1 MTTEPTDLENVATL
15 HLEVWDRD
23 KMSKDDFMGQCEV
36 VLEHSFLATCHN
48 RPQCKSLELQPRS
61 GRKKDKVRG
70 CVVVRITY
78 WSPATLRKLK
88 FQEGGGASHT
98 LQVIVVKG
106 EKLVAK
112 DANGKSDPFFKAR
125 WVGGVGTLSP
135 EVKSTV
141 IPRTLNPNWSHAAA
155 QAGTDEPMLKCTVDT
170 IDDLPRL
177 EVEVWDRDI
186 GSEDDFM
193 GYVAADFDPEVLR
206 QNDGRWW
213 MESLIL
219 GPRESAPSRLSKRIS
234 SASLAASSPL
244 SPRHSAPTV
253 ERSSAH
259 ASGRVFVKIQYTSPQ
274 ASRMKIRKSCSSR
287 MMLAESPQLEL
298 RFETADEHPLVIMC
312 SLEQSLYESTVN
324 ALYSGVVT
332 RAHSRKA
339 ITYQSSFEGS
349 DAVEVV
355 LLHVQSHPDWRYERV
370 RRFFEDEACKEEII
384 DRFDA
389 THLERCRQYLITNTL
404 GEKSWSRDDAV
415 ALLQRMLDDRY
426 FRRCTAGDSV
436 FKDAKTLYSFE
447 SPGLKDLE
455 ALRKRTGIKSIGR
468 AMKSEKCT
476 PRFPVVLVPGLAS
489 TALEVWDS
497 EEAPEWLGER
507 VWIDVN
513 KIGSLAQV
521 QKVKNMLRSSK
532 KSDDDSAPGRK
543 WLRHLCLLDD
553 GFSDPPGI
561 KTRPCEGL
569 GAIDYLSHAALTRGP
584 SYVWSFVIRALID
597 LGYDRRNL
605 IAAPYDWR
613 LPPSKLEE
621 RDGFFSQMKL
631 QVQQAHAIN
640 KERVVLIGHSMGC
653 RATQW
658 FLWWLKC
665 TDPTFIDEHIHAFM
679 ALGPPFLGAPKLLR
693 GSVTGDAM
701 GLDMFLQLKE
711 GLHLAQR
718 LGSLP
723 WLLPLYHPLFTNPI
737 SRLRRDGV
745 PEPSAGADYV
755 ASDFEVLAPFKIME
769 HHAKLSWDIYVKN
782 YRTPWYLGECE
793 HLGSCTAED
802 GTAMAEPPLP
812 PILEHPPVENLW
824 CIYGVNLNTE
834 TCYYFKKKGDSIDLD
849 KSMDRESGRP
859 TPNNPSGLKISGGI
873 GYETSDTAQPMLEG
887 NARSGDG
894 TLPYSAMAYARTWQ
908 RDDHG
913 HVDIIEIEAA
923 DHREMMSDDRV
934 LYHMLTYL
942 VHGENPLAEHPANV
956 R

>member
-532 KSDDDSAPGRK
+532 KSDDDSAPGVRPSC
-543 WLRHLCLLDD
+543 RHLFSFFSLPTPSSLLLHSTILRSL
-553 GFSDPPGI
+553 FCI
-561 KTRPCEGL
+561 L
-569 GAIDYLSHAALTRGP
+569 GALWAKYSASAILCAAILHSTTVLSAMERKSKWSTKISDRLRPNGRESARFIFAFLTCVCVCVCVRAEEMAASP
-584 SYVWSFVIRALID
+584 VPA
-597 LGYDRRNL
+597 RR
-605 IAAPYDWR
+605 
-613 LPPSKLEE
+613 
-621 RDGFFSQMKL
+621 
-631 QVQQAHAIN
+631 
-640 KERVVLIGHSMGC
+640 RV
-653 RATQW
+653 
-658 FLWWLKC
+658 
-665 TDPTFIDEHIHAFM
+665 
-679 ALGPPFLGAPKLLR
+679 LGPPR
-693 GSVTGDAM
+693 DQDA
-701 GLDMFLQLKE
+701 
-711 GLHLAQR
+711 AVR
-718 LGSLP
+718 RARRYR
-723 WLLPLYHPLFTNPI
+723 LPLTRRSHQGPLLCVVVCNPR
-737 SRLRRDGV
+737 SYRPRLR
-745 PEPSAGADYV
+745 
-755 ASDFEVLAPFKIME
+755 
-769 HHAKLSWDIYVKN
+769 
-782 YRTPWYLGECE
+782 
-793 HLGSCTAED
+793 
-802 GTAMAEPPLP
+802 PP
-812 PILEHPPVENLW
+812 
-824 CIYGVNLNTE
+824 
-834 TCYYFKKKGDSIDLD
+834 
-849 KSMDRESGRP
+849 
-859 TPNNPSGLKISGGI
+859 
-873 GYETSDTAQPMLEG
+873 QP
-887 NARSGDG
+887 
-894 TLPYSAMAYARTWQ
+894 
-908 RDDHG
+908 
-913 HVDIIEIEAA
+913 
-923 DHREMMSDDRV
+923 HRCS
-934 LYHMLTYL
+934 L
-942 VHGENPLAEHPANV
+942 
-956 R
+956 